1 MTSRFL
7 VLPVCLLLAFAGAAQ
22 ARPTNDL
29 QLVIRQQHQIAEA
42 FDRGETEGLSDGQ
55 VVKIRK
61 AQNRVFV
68 ITHGKDNIDQI
79 NRSNQVELANLLDS
93 IKVLMGDNRTARE
106 EQQVC
111 KNERILGSNIMQIR
125 CGTHEEMDFRRE
137 MARNGLEKM
146 RVCGGPGCVH

>member
-1 MTSRFL
+1 MNSRSFA
-7 VLPVCLLLAFAGAAQ
+7 LPALLLLAFAGVVQ

-29 QLVIRQQHQIAEA
+29 QLVIGQQHQIAEA

-55 VVKIRK
+55 VDKIRK
-61 AQNRVFV
+61 AQKRVFAL
-68 ITHGKDNIDQI
+68 THGKDNIDQV
-79 NRSNQVELANLLDS
+79 NNSNKVELANLLDS
-93 IKVLMGDNRTARE
+93 IKVLMGNNRTARE

-137 MARNGLEKM
+137 MARNGLEKT
-146 RVCGGPGCVH
+146 RICGGPGCGH